1 MGSTSFTNK
10 VVGIFSDSVSV
21 NNALNDLN
29 SNGFDRNDISVLARD
44 YDESERVVSHSSATA
59 YPDTDIRDTTLTS
72 DVYPSGVSGSDIY
85 PRGTMDPTLRGESA
99 GVLVNDDYP
108 SGSLGSNRF
117 GTPDNSSTLD
127 RVGDAARH
135 VDDKI
140 AGRDVLNNNK
150 DYDRSMTYTE
160 SGSTLRHVD
169 DAITGRDSLNNNV
182 DYDRD
187 VVVDRDTHF
196 DNAHDVAEKDPKAMV
211 KGATAG
217 GALGL
222 IAGLGVLLIP
232 GIGPVLAAGPLAAAI
247 TAAAGGAAIGAT
259 AGTLL
264 GILNDEGIPSDRADF
279 YNRHFNKGNIIIMVH
294 TDEGMAAR
302 AREILVKHNPET
314 IDTF

>member
-21 NNALNDLN
+21 NSALNDLN
-29 SNGFDRNDISVLARD
+29 ANGFDRNDISVLARD
-44 YDESERVVSHSSATA
+44 YDESERIVSHSSATA
-59 YPDTDIRDTTLTS
+59 YPDTDVTLRN
-72 DVYPSGVSGSDIY
+72 DVYDSGVSGSDIY

-99 GVLVNDDYP
+99 GTIVNDDYP
-108 SGSLGSNRF
+108 SGRIGSNRF
-117 GTPDNSSTLD
+117 GTPDNYSTMD
-127 RVGDAARH
+127 RLGDAARH

-140 AGRDVLNNNK
+140 VGRDVLNNNK
-150 DYDRSMTYTE
+150 DYDRSITYTE
-160 SGSTLRHVD
+160 TGSTLRHLD
-169 DAITGRDSLNNNV
+169 DKVTGRDVLNNNV

-187 VVVDRDTHF
+187 VVVNRDSDF
-196 DNAHDVAEKDPKAMV
+196 DETHDVAEKDPKAMV

-279 YNRHFNKGNIIIMVH
+279 YNRHFNKGNIIVMVH
-294 TDEGMAAR
+294 TDEGHAAR